1 MTLRAPH
8 TKRDEPQFYN
18 VKELDWEAD
27 ADAALTHG
35 IDVRTLSADPSSGSK
50 TSMLRLP
57 PGWQH
62 SHDASDATVE
72 LFVFEGD
79 VALNGESVGAGG
91 YLFVPRGSGTSDL
104 RATTGAQ
111 AVLFFNPDMPI
122 PDGAELNATRLWQ
135 EPWIDI
141 EGIPALHG
149 LMFKSLRKP
158 DVTDGDL
165 HGGPG
170 GLLRVASLPAG
181 FADADEHVHDCWEEL
196 IFIGGDLLMPPRGR
210 IARGTYLG
218 NPGGFYHAP
227 MTTQAGSLMLVQT
240 LAPANQ
246 IAREYPNGK
255 EIVDGY
261 RDSESFLAETE
272 QTDWDGLPDFTE
284 RIPARA

>member
-1 MTLRAPH
+1 MGATH

-18 VKELDWEAD
+18 VLELDWGAVG
-27 ADAALTHG
+27 DAAIAHG
-35 IDVRTLSADPSSGSK
+35 VDAKVLSADSDTGSA
-50 TSMLRLP
+50 TWMLRVP
-57 PGWQH
+57 AGWQH
-62 SHDASDATVE
+62 DYAADDAAVE

-79 VALNGESVGAGG
+79 LALNGAQVGAGG
-91 YLFVPRGSGTSDL
+91 FVTVPQGSGTSDL
-104 RATTGAQ
+104 RSTGGAQ
-111 AVLFFNPDMPI
+111 AVLYYNPGLPL
-122 PDGAELNATRLWQ
+122 DGEAKPNATRLWQ
-135 EPWIDI
+135 EPWINI

-158 DVTDGDL
+158 DVTEGEW

-170 GLLRVASLPAG
+170 GLIRVASLPAG

-196 IFIGGDLLMPPRGR
+196 IFIGGDLLMPPRGK

-218 NPGGFYHAP
+218 NPEGFYHAP

-246 IAREYPNGK
+246 IPRPYPDGK

-261 RDSESFLAETE
+261 RDSESFLGEIE
-272 QTDWDGLPDFTE
+272 QTDWDELPDFTE
-284 RIPARA
+284 RVLVGA

>member
-1 MTLRAPH
+1 MSDTH

-18 VKELDWEAD
+18 VQELDWEPSG
-27 ADAALTHG
+27 DAAVVHG
-35 IDVRTLSADPSSGSK
+35 VDTRTLSADPATGSK
-50 TSMLRLP
+50 TLMVRVP
-57 PGWQH
+57 AGWQR
-62 SHDASDATVE
+62 SHAADDATVE
-72 LFVFEGD
+72 SFVFEGD
-79 VALNGESVGAGG
+79 LSLNGDEVGAGG
-91 YLFVPRGSGTSDL
+91 YLFIPQGSGTSDM
-104 RATTGAQ
+104 RSTRGAQ
-111 AVLFFNPDMPI
+111 AIMYFNPDWPL
-122 PDGAELNATRLWQ
+122 DDDAALRATRLWQ

-141 EGIPALHG
+141 AGIPALHG

-158 DVTDGDL
+158 DVTEGEW

-218 NPGGFYHAP
+218 NPEGFYHAP

-246 IAREYPNGK
+246 IPREYPNGK
-255 EIVDGY
+255 AIVDGY
-261 RDSESFLAETE
+261 RNTESFLAETS
-272 QTDWDGLPDFTE
+272 QVDWDELPDFTE
-284 RIPARA
+284 RVPVGA

>member
-1 MTLRAPH
+1 MSAPR

-18 VKELDWEAD
+18 VLELDWETVG
-27 ADAALTHG
+27 DAAIVHG
-35 IDVRTLSADPSSGSK
+35 VDARTLSSDPETGSA
-50 TSMLRLP
+50 TWMVRVP
-57 PGWQH
+57 TGWQH
-62 SHDASDATVE
+62 DHEANDAAVE

-79 VALNGESVGAGG
+79 LALNGEQVGAGG
-91 YLFVPRGSGTSDL
+91 YLTIPQGTGTSDL
-104 RATTGAQ
+104 RSAGGAQ
-111 AVLFFNPDMPI
+111 AVMYYNPGLPL
-122 PDGAELNATRLWQ
+122 AENAEPSATRLWQ

-141 EGIPALHG
+141 KGIPALHG

-158 DVTDGDL
+158 DVTEGDL

-170 GLLRVASLPAG
+170 GVLRVASLPAG

-246 IAREYPNGK
+246 IPRPYPDGK
-255 EIVDGY
+255 LIVDGY
-261 RDSESFLAETE
+261 RDSESFLGEIEHTNWE
-272 QTDWDGLPDFTE
+272 ELPDFTE
-284 RIPARA
+284 RIPVSA

>member
-1 MTLRAPH
+1 MAAAR

-18 VKELDWEAD
+18 VHELEWLLGGEN
-27 ADAALTHG
+27 ALVHG
-35 IDVRTLSADPSSGSK
+35 VENKVLSCDPDSGS
-50 TSMLRLP
+50 TTFMLNLP
-57 PGWQH
+57 ERWSY
-62 SHDASDATVE
+62 SHDAGEATVE

-79 VALNGESVGAGG
+79 VSLNGEEVGAGG
-91 YLFVPRGSGTSDL
+91 YLFIPQGSGTSDL
-104 RATTGAQ
+104 QSTAGAQ
-111 AVLFFNPDMPI
+111 AVLYFNPDQPLEN
-122 PDGAELNATRLWQ
+122 GASLRATRLWQ

-141 EGIPALHG
+141 QGVPALHG

-158 DVTDGDL
+158 DVTAGDW

-181 FADADEHVHDCWEEL
+181 FADSEEHVHDCWEEL

-246 IAREYPNGK
+246 IPREYPNGK
-255 EIVDGY
+255 AIVDGY
-261 RDSESFLAETE
+261 RNSESFLADTKQAAMDE
-272 QTDWDGLPDFTE
+272 LPDYTAKIMVE
-284 RIPARA
+284 A

>member
-1 MTLRAPH
+1 MSVTH

-18 VKELDWEAD
+18 VHELDWKPSD
-27 ADAALTHG
+27 DAALVHG
-35 IDVRTLSADPSSGSK
+35 VETRTLSADPQSGSK
-50 TSMLRLP
+50 TLMLRVP
-57 PGWQH
+57 AGWQR
-62 SHDASDATVE
+62 SHAADEATVE

-79 VALNGESVGAGG
+79 LALNGETIGAGG
-91 YLFVPRGSGTSDL
+91 YLFIAEGSGTSDL
-104 RATTGAQ
+104 RSATGAQ
-111 AVLFFNPDMPI
+111 AVMYFNPDQPLS
-122 PDGAELNATRLWQ
+122 DDAEVRTTRLWQ

-141 EGIPALHG
+141 KGIPALHG

-158 DVTDGDL
+158 DVTEGEW

-218 NPGGFYHAP
+218 NPAGFYHAP

-240 LAPANQ
+240 LAPTNQ
-246 IAREYPNGK
+246 IPREYPGGK
-255 EIVDGY
+255 AIVDGY
-261 RDSESFLAETE
+261 RDTESFLAETT
-272 QTDWDGLPDFTE
+272 QADWDELPDFAVQ
-284 RIPARA
+284 IPVGA